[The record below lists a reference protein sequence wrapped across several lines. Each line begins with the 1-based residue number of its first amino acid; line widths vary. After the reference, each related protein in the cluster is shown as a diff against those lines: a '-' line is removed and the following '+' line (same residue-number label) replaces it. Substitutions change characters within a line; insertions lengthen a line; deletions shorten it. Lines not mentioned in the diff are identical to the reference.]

1 MVATVDIGREVARL
15 LVGRWQGKRI
25 VEIGSR
31 ISPDDLAR
39 AMSEVCGRPVQARAI
54 PRERWTASL
63 EAQGFPPRAIGPR
76 EGMVD
81 GFNSGWIDF
90 GVPGAAPSRSPARPR
105 PPRFSRRRARRG
117 AAADH
122 GSRPGLG
129 R

>member
-15 LVGRWQGKRI
+15 LVGGWQGKRI

-63 EAQGFPPRAIGPR
+63 EAQGFPPRAISPR

-90 GVPGAAPSRSPARPR
+90 GVPGAEPAAGTTT

>member
-1 MVATVDIGREVARL
+1 
-15 LVGRWQGKRI
+15 LVGGWQGKRI

-39 AMSEVCGRPVQARAI
+39 AMSEVCGCGRPVQARAI

-63 EAQGFPPRAIGPR
+63 EAQGFPPRAIGP

-90 GVPGAAPSRSPARPR
+90 GVPGAEPVAGTTTPAQV
-105 PPRFSRRRARRG
+105 FAQASEARG
-117 AAADH
+117 A
-122 GSRPGLG
+122 G
-129 R
+129 

>member
-1 MVATVDIGREVARL
+1 MVG
-15 LVGRWQGKRI
+15 GWQGKRI

-63 EAQGFPPRAIGPR
+63 EAQGFPPRAIGP

-90 GVPGAAPSRSPARPR
+90 GVPGAEPVAGTTTPAQV
-105 PPRFSRRRARRG
+105 FAQASETRG
-117 AAADH
+117 A
-122 GSRPGLG
+122 G
-129 R
+129 